1 MMLEAYTVKD
11 ISKIIQTAID
21 NAGDDKGHGVQSALD
36 DLQILVNDLDEH
48 ENDQLRLV
56 NKTIE
61 SMNLKY
67 KNNEKGVNNV

>member
-36 DLQILVNDLDEH
+36 DLQALVVDLDQH
-48 ENDQLRLV
+48 EN
-56 NKTIE
+56 TT
-61 SMNLKY
+61 LKLI
-67 KNNEKGVNNV
+67 KQ